1 MKKNFTEIYRLDK
14 SVWQPYTI
22 AMDKVINSKNKI
34 AYTSLQLALAL
45 VDLDK
50 KTRYFGTDVPIFYSE
65 IHVIMAI
72 AQHPGIHV
80 GGLAEILGV
89 TKGAVSEILKKL
101 ERKALVIKEV
111 DDLNLSRYSLSL
123 TEKGKKAHG
132 NHMHYHD
139 ILNDMVEDELQNASE
154 QELEFLS
161 NFLMSLIN
169 RVKLFNE
176 NFNE

>member
-1 MKKNFTEIYRLDK
+1 
-14 SVWQPYTI
+14 
-22 AMDKVINSKNKI
+22 MDKIINNKHQI
-34 AYTSLQLALAL
+34 AYNSLYLALAL

-50 KTRYFGTDVPIFYSE
+50 KTRYYGTDVPIFHSE

-72 AQHPGIHV
+72 AEHPGIHV

-123 TEKGKKAHG
+123 TEKGKKAHS
-132 NHMHYHD
+132 NHMYYHS
-139 ILNDMVEDELQNASE
+139 ILNSMVEDELQNASGH
-154 QELEFLS
+154 ELEFLS
-161 NFLMSLIN
+161 NFLSSLIN
-169 RVKLFNE
+169 KVKMFNE
-176 NFNE
+176 NFDE

>member
-1 MKKNFTEIYRLDK
+1 
-14 SVWQPYTI
+14 
-22 AMDKVINSKNKI
+22 MDKVINNKHQI
-34 AYTSLQLALAL
+34 AYNSLYLALAL

-50 KTRYFGTDVPIFYSE
+50 KTRYYGTDVPIFHSE

-72 AQHPGIHV
+72 AEHPGIHV

-123 TEKGKKAHG
+123 TEKGKKAHS
-132 NHMHYHD
+132 NHMYYHS
-139 ILNDMVEDELQNASE
+139 ILNSMVEDELQNASVH
-154 QELEFLS
+154 ELEFLS
-161 NFLMSLIN
+161 DFLSSLIN
-169 RVKLFNE
+169 KVKMFNE
-176 NFNE
+176 NFDE

>member
-1 MKKNFTEIYRLDK
+1 
-14 SVWQPYTI
+14 
-22 AMDKVINSKNKI
+22 MDKVINNKHQI
-34 AYTSLQLALAL
+34 AYNSLYLALAL

-50 KTRYFGTDVPIFYSE
+50 KTRYYGTDVPIFHSE

-72 AQHPGIHV
+72 AEHPGIHV

-123 TEKGKKAHG
+123 TEKGKKAHS
-132 NHMHYHD
+132 NHMYYHS
-139 ILNDMVEDELQNASE
+139 ILNSMVEDELQNASVH
-154 QELEFLS
+154 ELEFLS
-161 NFLMSLIN
+161 DFLSSLIN
-169 RVKLFNE
+169 KVKIFNE
-176 NFNE
+176 NFDE